1 MTRIF
6 LGGSFNPIHFGHLI
20 CARSAAEA
28 VGASGVVLVPAALS
42 PFKPG
47 DAGMAAPSDR
57 LRLCRLAVQN
67 DPFFSVSDIE
77 ILRPPPS
84 FTFDTATTLLATGQ
98 ASARVV
104 WLIGADILPRLHHWH
119 RIDEI
124 DRVVEFLVMNRAGRT
139 IDFSA
144 LHPTTVRLCHRFVE
158 VPEIEISSTAIRER
172 IHLGRSIRHLTG
184 EAVVDE
190 IERRRL
196 YRADAIPLHSGDDL
210 AS

>member
-28 VGASGVVLVPAALS
+28 VGASGVVLIPAALS

-47 DAGMAAPSDR
+47 DAGMAAPADR
-57 LRLCRLAVQN
+57 LNLCRLAVQD
-67 DPFFSVSDIE
+67 DPFFSVSDVE
-77 ILRPPPS
+77 LLRH
-84 FTFDTATTLLATGQ
+84 
-98 ASARVV
+98 ASGRVV

-119 RIDEI
+119 RIEEI
-124 DRVVEFLVMNRAGRT
+124 DQVVEFLVMNRAGRT

-144 LHPTTVRLCHRFVE
+144 LHPTTVRLCRRFAE
-158 VPEIEISSTAIRER
+158 VPEIEISSTVIRER
-172 IHLGRSIRHLTG
+172 IHLGKSIRHLTHD
-184 EAVVDE
+184 AVIED

-210 AS
+210 AR